1 MNMAVEESA
10 ASVGERC
17 NSRSILDDQSVREVV
32 RSRSWQGTLGRSRI
46 RSSDGPSILTLLGPV
61 ELAARVPLLQVFLAL
76 ARLS

>member
-32 RSRSWQGTLGRSRI
+32 RSRSWQGTLGLEV
-46 RSSDGPSILTLLGPV
+46 GLNLATGLG
-61 ELAARVPLLQVFLAL
+61 
-76 ARLS
+76 S